1 MSIFVRAAAGL
12 LLLGILE
19 GCPKAAPSPP
29 LADLAV
35 EGAGCAAI
43 TRGASGA
50 VCEIGARRSVRLVL
64 PAGASEVRVRAQR
77 ASAEGES
84 PVDAVVT
91 AHDEAVIVAVQ
102 VPEGTAKLVVDATV
116 AGKRARGSLGVAE
129 ETRLPWLDD
138 ARAARSK
145 GEVDRA
151 HALATEHENDP
162 EPAPR
167 ALAKG
172 LLARI
177 ALGRGRVDDAVS
189 LFREAVELHRR
200 AGRVSDAA
208 DDSFA
213 LAFALHQRGQRY
225 TEARAVLDAAA
236 PEIALYPEGRAR
248 DPYYRGSLAGETG
261 DHRRALSLLRDAE
274 RRARRLGMSRL
285 ERNARSAL
293 ALEMQELGR
302 AAASLSI
309 LAALEAEL
317 DRAAQAGEDA
327 PTACERIEV
336 ANNRGWGA
344 LLVNEA
350 ALADGEPATEDAR
363 GPLER
368 ALSIDGC
375 ADTYVRASAQANLAR
390 LALASGDVA
399 TAERRLR
406 EARSAVKEPR
416 GTERLAWLELDARIQ
431 LARGNARAALE
442 LIDDGLALARASMLQ
457 LSEWSLLV
465 ARGEV
470 LEALGS
476 TNEAIEALRAAEDVL
491 DDATLLVPLG
501 EGRGAFVGGRSRS
514 ARALLGLLVKARRF
528 REASLAGRRV
538 QGRVLAGVERALRL
552 EQLSPAERARWE
564 EAVRAYRSA
573 RAAIDAEAS
582 NDWKL
587 PADALARTTS
597 ARAAR
602 GRALRSALE
611 AALAVLARP
620 STTRGADGGAADAV
634 DSGVL
639 ELDIHPDMHGFVA
652 IASAASGATSHR
664 VPSPRG
670 ASPEELGRALFDP
683 MGEKLSRASVVRIRA
698 WGAWRAVDVH
708 ALPWRGTPLVERVP
722 VEYSIGLGEP
732 TAAASDGHVVVVGDP
747 TSDLPT
753 ALEEARAV
761 AAALEEKTG
770 HVRLLVRDD
779 AASRAV
785 TDALR
790 GAARLHYAGHG
801 VFEGEEGWDS
811 ALPLAA
817 GGRLDVS
824 DILSLAPA
832 PRTVVLAGCEAAK
845 SSGEAEGL
853 GLAQAFLAAGSREV
867 LAPVRKVSDALA
879 GKLATKLYAG
889 GPEAKHSLAH
899 AARAAVLATRAEE
912 PASDWAA
919 FRVLVP

>member
-1 MSIFVRAAAGL
+1 MSNFARSTAGL
-12 LLLGILE
+12 FLLGILG

-35 EGAGCAAI
+35 EAAGCAAI
-43 TRGASGA
+43 TKGAL
-50 VCEIGARRSVRLVL
+50 CEIGARRSVRLVL

-77 ASAEGES
+77 ASPESES

-91 AHDEAVIVAVQ
+91 AHDEAVVAAVQ
-102 VPEGTAKLVVDATV
+102 VPEGTAKLVIEATV
-116 AGKRARGSLGVAE
+116 GGKRARGSLGVAE
-129 ETRLPWLDD
+129 EARLPWLDD

-151 HALATEHENDP
+151 HALATAHENDAEP
-162 EPAPR
+162 ESR

-177 ALGRGRVDDAVS
+177 ALGRGRIDDAVS
-189 LFREAVELHRR
+189 LFREAIELHRR

-213 LAFALHQRGQRY
+213 LAFALHQRSQRY

-236 PEIALYPEGRAR
+236 PEIAVYPEGRAR
-248 DPYYRGSLAGETG
+248 DAYYRGSLAGETG
-261 DHRRALSLLRDAE
+261 DHRRALSLLREAE

-302 AAASLSI
+302 AAASLPV

-317 DRAAQAGEDA
+317 DRAARAGDDA
-327 PTACERIEV
+327 PTACERVEV

-350 ALADGEPATEDAR
+350 ALADGETATEDAR

-399 TAERRLR
+399 TAELWLR

-431 LARGNARAALE
+431 LARGNAREALRV
-442 LIDDGLALARASMLQ
+442 IDDGLALARASMLQ

-470 LEALGS
+470 LEALGN
-476 TNEAIEALRAAEDVL
+476 TKEAIEALRAAEAVL

-514 ARALLGLLVKARRF
+514 ARALLELLVKARRF
-528 REASLAGRRV
+528 REAAITGRRA

-587 PADALARTTS
+587 PADALARTAS

-602 GRALRSALE
+602 GRALRSSLE

-620 STTRGADGGAADAV
+620 SATRSGGDGGAVDAL
-634 DSGVL
+634 DPGVL
-639 ELDIHPDMHGFVA
+639 ELDIHPDMHGFVT
-652 IASAASGATSHR
+652 IASAAFGASALR
-664 VPSPRG
+664 VPHPRG

-683 MGEKLSRASVVRIRA
+683 IGEKLSRASLVRIRA

-732 TAAASDGHVVVVGDP
+732 IASASEGHAVVVGDP

-761 AAALEEKTG
+761 AAALEQKKRR
-770 HVRLLVRDD
+770 VRLLVRDD

-801 VFEGEEGWDS
+801 VFAGEEGWES

-867 LAPVRKVSDALA
+867 LAPVRKVADALA
-879 GKLATKLYAG
+879 GKLATKLYAD
-889 GPEAKHSLAH
+889 GPDTERSLAH
-899 AARAAVLATRAEE
+899 AARAAVLATRAED